1 MIQICIS
8 RQLQTESANAA
19 LVDDTGCGKVAAAEK
34 RGARGVGSDGS
45 ATKKV
50 GHMWRCALALSHTLV
65 QVFDHV
71 SYILLY
77 AGVTATGNS
86 IEWVVV

>member
-34 RGARGVGSDGS
+34 RGVQRRGGRGERAEKMLAHGPMRV
-45 ATKKV
+45 
-50 GHMWRCALALSHTLV
+50 ALRHRVV
-65 QVFDHV
+65 QISCHEYYD
-71 SYILLY
+71 
-77 AGVTATGNS
+77 
-86 IEWVVV
+86 

>member
-34 RGARGVGSDGS
+34 RGVQRRGGRGERAEKTS
-45 ATKKV
+45 AHGPMRV
-50 GHMWRCALALSHTLV
+50 ALRHTLV
-65 QVFDHV
+65 QVFCPKDYLPV
-71 SYILLY
+71 
-77 AGVTATGNS
+77 
-86 IEWVVV
+86 

>member
-34 RGARGVGSDGS
+34 RGVQRRGGRGERAEKTS
-45 ATKKV
+45 AHGPMRV
-50 GHMWRCALALSHTLV
+50 ALRHRVV
-65 QVFDHV
+65 QISCHE
-71 SYILLY
+71 YY
-77 AGVTATGNS
+77 G
-86 IEWVVV
+86 